1 MSKNILLRF
10 EILLGED
17 IFGPTTMT
25 FNRWIPGEAN
35 PIEFENQQF
44 NLRLWTDEDCI
55 FPKLS
60 NEFDPSFWINNDING
75 VNKIKAEIQ
84 IQNTDDELATFI
96 YDERESSRSIHHGI
110 QPTNEI
116 YDDFNSRFNKL
127 GADAVKLTYEI
138 CNRFISY
145 VRNEKGQYQLE
156 SLIYDKE
163 NLHSVYM
170 HTNTKAKIDDGEWF
184 RWNPYHVGVMEVTLG
199 DNKECI
205 TEDDWGQIQEFAGT
219 KKRTNL
225 ANELISNSMSLLY
238 KYGHSRSALIE
249 AATALEIVL
258 VDFSDKPDFEKFDLP
273 TDIGRI
279 DIANLSKQ
287 RKHLGFSVSISY
299 LLPILFTEEVLS
311 TELIN
316 KCQQAILARNGIIHG
331 GQRHIKI
338 DIAEKHVLA
347 LKQCSEIL
355 MEYTITA

>member
-1 MSKNILLRF
+1 MSKNILLHF
-10 EILLGED
+10 EIPLGKD
-17 IFGPTTMT
+17 IFGPTMT
-25 FNRWIPGEAN
+25 FNRWIPGEEN
-35 PIEFENQQF
+35 PINFKDEQF
-44 NLRLWTDEDCI
+44 NLRLWVDEDCI
-55 FPKLS
+55 FPKGS
-60 NEFDPSFWINNDING
+60 DEFVPDWINTDING

-84 IQNTDDELATFI
+84 IQNIDDELATFI
-96 YDERESSRSIHHGI
+96 YDERESSRGMHHGI
-110 QPTNEI
+110 KPTDER
-116 YDDFNSRFNKL
+116 YDDLNIRFNKL
-127 GADAVKLTYEI
+127 GSDTVKLTYEI

-145 VRNEKGQYQLE
+145 VRNEKGQYLLE
-156 SLIYDKE
+156 SLTYDKE
-163 NLHSVYM
+163 DLHSVYVQT
-170 HTNTKAKIDDGEWF
+170 HVKAKINEGEWF
-184 RWNPYHVGVMEVTLG
+184 RLNPYQVGVMALTLG

-205 TEDDWGQIQEFAGT
+205 TQENWYQIQEFVPT

-225 ANELISNSMSLLY
+225 ATELISNSMSLLY

-258 VDFSDKPDFEKFDLP
+258 VEFSKNLDFEKFDLP

-279 DIANLSKQ
+279 DIANLGNQ
-287 RKHLGFSVSISY
+287 VKHLGFSASIRY
-299 LLPILFTEEVLS
+299 LLPILFTKEVLS

-316 KCQQAILARNGIIHG
+316 KCQDAILARNGIIHG